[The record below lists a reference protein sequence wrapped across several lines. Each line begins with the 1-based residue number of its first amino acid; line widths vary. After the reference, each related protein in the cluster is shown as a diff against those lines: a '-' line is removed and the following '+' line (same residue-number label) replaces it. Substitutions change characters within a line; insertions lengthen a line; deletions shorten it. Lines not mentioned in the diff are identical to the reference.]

1 MDWGPAARAR
11 LPIGVVLGTRPE
23 VVKLAPVIARLRR
36 STTMRPVVISTG
48 QQHDLLPPALAEL
61 GVEVDLELRPHGAD
75 HLADRMSAML
85 VATAELLR
93 TVELA
98 AVVVQGDTA
107 TSLAAAQAA
116 FYHRIPVVHVE
127 AGLRSG
133 SPHEPFPE
141 EANRRMISVLAAL
154 HLAPTDDARAN
165 LLAEGHAPGTVHVT
179 GNTVVDTLLAQT
191 AASPPDDLLDP
202 LVAGNRKIVVLT
214 MHRRESWGEPMRAVA
229 EVVAKVLDRRGDAT
243 VVVPA
248 HPNPVV
254 REALAPLVD
263 SPHAVVLEPLPHGRF
278 IRLLAAATV
287 VLTDSGG
294 IQEEAPTL
302 GVPVLVLRAVTE
314 RPEGVRSGA
323 ATIVGTD
330 PADVGA
336 GLEAALDQ
344 PHRTSGINPYGD
356 GHASERCVAAI
367 GELLGVAGQ
376 DRRASSAGATTLR

>member
-1 MDWGPAARAR
+1 M
-11 LPIGVVLGTRPE
+11 VLGTRPE
-23 VVKLAPVIARLRR
+23 VVKLAPVIAQLQR

-48 QQHDLLPPALAEL
+48 QQHDLLPTTLAEL
-61 GVEVDLELRPHGAD
+61 GVQVDRELRPRPAD
-75 HLADRMSAML
+75 QLADRVSAMIS
-85 VATAELLR
+85 ATAELLQS
-93 TVELA
+93 VELA
-98 AVVVQGDTA
+98 AVVVQGDTS

-116 FYHRIPVVHVE
+116 FYRRVPVVHVE

-133 SPHEPFPE
+133 TNHEPFPE

-165 LLAEGHAPGTVHVT
+165 LLAEGYAAETVRVT

-191 AASPPDDLLDP
+191 STPLPDDLLTG
-202 LVAGNRKIVVLT
+202 LLSSGRKIVVLT

-263 SPHAVVLEPLPHGRF
+263 SPHAVVIEPLGHARF
-278 IRLLAAATV
+278 IRLLAGATV

-294 IQEEAPTL
+294 VQEEAPTL

-323 ATIVGTD
+323 AKVVGTD
-330 PADVGA
+330 PADVAA
-336 GLEAALDQ
+336 GLEEALDS
-344 PHRTSGINPYGD
+344 PRRTSGVNPYGD
-356 GHASERCVAAI
+356 GRAAERCVRAI
-367 GELLGVAGQ
+367 GELLGVSPDQ
-376 DRRASSAGATTLR
+376 PMRASSAGATTFR